1 MLSKQAIS
9 YDLHEAR
16 ELLATGQA
24 LEARK
29 QIDRIVENLGFLLSS
44 SGGRKKAEASGADQF
59 GRNNV
64 EALRAL
70 CDNAAAA
77 IARRDNSRALKAL
90 HDAQHFWDD
99 LPAKPATTGE

>member
-1 MLSKQAIS
+1 MISKQAIS

-16 ELLATGQA
+16 ELLASGQA

-29 QIDRIVENLGFLLSS
+29 QIERIVENLGFLLSP
-44 SGGRKKAEASGADQF
+44 SGGRRKADVSGADEF

-64 EALRAL
+64 EALKVF
-70 CDNAAAA
+70 CDHAIVA
-77 IARRDNSRALKAL
+77 IARRDNDRAMRAL

-99 LPAKPATTGE
+99 LPATPAATSD